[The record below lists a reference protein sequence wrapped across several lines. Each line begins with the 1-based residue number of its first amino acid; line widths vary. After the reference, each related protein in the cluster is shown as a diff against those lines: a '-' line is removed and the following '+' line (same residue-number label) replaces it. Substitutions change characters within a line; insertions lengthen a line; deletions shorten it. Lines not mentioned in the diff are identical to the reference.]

1 MNVYFS
7 DIFNVDPSVIEEY
20 GAFNIS
26 LINDLPLF
34 IDPFLLF
41 NSDKKEYQNLHKEM
55 LRYVAFLR
63 DRSTSMKIADGLLRS
78 WYCFPE
84 VKKTWI
90 GYSEIGNEGRGSG
103 IEFAR
108 ALNDNLNGI
117 FCDFDS
123 KKISQSVHLR
133 CSRDT
138 RQDPN
143 SLRCLF

>member
-63 DRSTSMKIADGLLRS
+63 DRSTSMKIADAGIVFLRS
-78 WYCFPE
+78 NKRGLDIARLATKAE
-84 VKKTWI
+84 VL
-90 GYSEIGNEGRGSG
+90 E
-103 IEFAR
+103 
-108 ALNDNLNGI
+108 
-117 FCDFDS
+117 
-123 KKISQSVHLR
+123 
-133 CSRDT
+133 
-138 RQDPN
+138 
-143 SLRCLF
+143 